1 MSTTAAKKK
10 TTKKMAEE
18 DAQTQSMFNID
29 YARLITTEHGYISPS
44 EEGVF
49 TIEPIVCGL
58 NTLAVATFQPA
69 RSSHIHVTG
78 NEEVSDVGIIV
89 GLPVDVVDG
98 KIEDFAFQLGDIVK
112 FSPRHKLCDIKGHF
126 AKYDDAEVLC
136 IRPDGVFCVLGKAPI
151 ALTASE

>member
-10 TTKKMAEE
+10 TKKMAAE
-18 DAQTQSMFNID
+18 DSVGQSMFDID
-29 YARLITTEHGYISPS
+29 YSRLISTERGYISPS
-44 EEGVF
+44 DDGVF
-49 TIEPIVCGL
+49 IVEPIVCGL
-58 NTLAVATFQPA
+58 NTLAVATFEPA
-69 RSSHIHVTG
+69 RSTHVIVTG
-78 NEEVSDVGIIV
+78 NEEVSDVGLIV

-98 KIEDFAFQLGDIVK
+98 KTADFAFQLGDIVK

-126 AKYDDAEVLC
+126 AKYNDAEILC